1 MKVNKII
8 NVFLL
13 FLIFMCLTTVVVAEL
28 PNNASTDGNHFYQ
41 EIIVESEINKQ
52 NASVQINL
60 PFQYN
65 YSNIISTYR
74 VYDSVGNPIRFHVM
88 ETSLSE
94 SSILLKMDL
103 LDGKN
108 TIYVTGGNYS
118 LQNISDE
125 TVYDTVFKNRILN
138 ASTTEQI
145 GYYNLMEARFSN
157 ITSNNYPQLYFT
169 NESNVNLSSLY
180 AVNNS
185 STSSVRY
192 IYDSGSSGSQNYVEF
207 SSIRSYTTERFTIS
221 IQGSNGGTEIHTYGY
236 RNATYFTK
244 TELNNSYNFY
254 GTGFRYNPG
263 TSSIMNIT
271 HMGFSNVTPTQN
283 EIGEIVVIKNEGLYI
298 KIVDGVTGKPLSG
311 TEHNGNKLIANATT
325 AGAIYMNHT
334 MTYMSYNA
342 TFTQNGVTNNYKIG
356 QGRESVIY
364 IPDFSYDS
372 PFSITFP
379 AGTNI
384 SITQFSGIVI
394 PEISPKSSIDMPIYR
409 IITDQNNTSS
419 GAVYGLLT
427 DRYGQPVPNATVT
440 YIRNGSIVETVLV
453 QDGGEWGRKS
463 LVGETYIRFEAPGFK
478 TTEGYVTGPSMNYIV
493 MEGIYNITIGAIDSA
508 TQENILAF
516 TTYLGENQTIQSTD
530 NGTVK
535 YFNVSEGEID
545 IIIQADGYNQI
556 SRKIYI
562 GDNKTNFTLY
572 MSKSNNSSGGIIESP
587 QYVRYVVVN
596 QFGQKVSNA
605 LIQIYEDNTENNLLM
620 YKYTGSDGSA
630 TFSVNRTLP
639 YYIIVSK
646 PSNGIE
652 YNYTMSGV
660 YSDLYYIYVI
670 ANDNTQQNKP
680 IDRVILASA
689 KLKINHG
696 ELSNAYAYILV
707 DVHSTN
713 NEQLFADITTDT
725 TLPNYILVDNTTT
738 LQYAYYMTESEYND
752 FKSNLTKLNFEINA
766 TVNKATGN
774 YENVVSYQF
783 TNAGINLLQLNVDK
797 DVMDAI
803 STVII
808 YIIALSLAAY
818 TTGFYTGIATIISAI
833 GLNYIGWIVLPQTF
847 WLFAAL
853 FVIVGIYNIMKDRM

>member
-13 FLIFMCLTTVVVAEL
+13 FLIFICLTTVVVAEL

-41 EIIVESEINKQ
+41 EIIVESEINQQ

-125 TVYDTVFKNRILN
+125 TVYDTLFKNITLN
-138 ASTTEQI
+138 AITTEQF

-157 ITSNNYPQLYFT
+157 ITANTYPQLNFT
-169 NESNVNLSSLY
+169 NESNASLSSLY

-192 IYDSGSSGSQNYVEF
+192 IYDSGSQNYVEF
-207 SSIRSYTTERFTIS
+207 SSVRSLGTERFTIS

-236 RNATYFTK
+236 RNNTYFTK

-254 GTGFRYNPG
+254 GTGFKYDPV
-263 TSSIMNIT
+263 SSSVWNIT

-283 EIGEIVVIKNEGLYI
+283 EIGEIIVIKNEGLYI

-311 TEHNGNKLIANATT
+311 TEHIENKLIANETT
-325 AGAIYMNHT
+325 VIGIHMNNII
-334 MTYMSYNA
+334 TYMSYNA
-342 TFTQNGVTNNYKIG
+342 TFTQNGVTNYYKIG

-394 PEISPKSSIDMPIYR
+394 PENLSKSSIDMPIYR

-562 GDNKTNFTLY
+562 GDNKTDFVFSLSKISNETLWVEPNY
-572 MSKSNNSSGGIIESP
+572 VTFNIID
-587 QYVRYVVVN
+587 
-596 QFGQKVSNA
+596 QFGESVRNA
-605 LIQIYEDNTENNLLM
+605 DVAVQTLDGPTIFSRTLE
-620 YKYTGSDGSA
+620 GSSS
-630 TFSVNRTLP
+630 FVVELNRTTN
-639 YYIIVSK
+639 YKITVSK
-646 PSNGIE
+646 PSENIYQTLTIYGSSLSAYMYISVSRSVQGALDLFNGTYISFDAPKNQFIVTATATDSRITDLYFTE
-652 YNYTMSGV
+652 TDVKYSIQGSATNGSLGAPTITKPSANTIV
-660 YSDLYYIYVI
+660 ATWNISDLY
-670 ANDNTQQNKP
+670 QNGG
-680 IDRVILASA
+680 VILSSNITIGSNQTGNQTMRVKNVMLARENGTGDQSLKLDLGIDKETMQWISIFIIIATALITSSA
-689 KLKINHG
+689 GIPY
-696 ELSNAYAYILV
+696 LSTLAPIVVYYILWW
-707 DVHSTN
+707 
-713 NEQLFADITTDT
+713 AGWI
-725 TLPNYILVDNTTT
+725 TLP
-738 LQYAYYMTESEYND
+738 
-752 FKSNLTKLNFEINA
+752 
-766 TVNKATGN
+766 TG
-774 YENVVSYQF
+774 VVVLF
-783 TNAGINLLQLNVDK
+783 
-797 DVMDAI
+797 
-803 STVII
+803 
-808 YIIALSLAAY
+808 
-818 TTGFYTGIATIISAI
+818 AI
-833 GLNYIGWIVLPQTF
+833 GLIVV
-847 WLFAAL
+847 AYDM
-853 FVIVGIYNIMKDRM
+853 IKKSKM